1 MLVDTRP
8 HAAYFA
14 RASGLPPARLAV
26 VPMGAW
32 PRRPLP
38 MPDGGPFEVL
48 YFGGYIPLHGLD
60 YVLGAAERLTD
71 LPDLRITLVGDGQE
85 FSRIRTVAQ
94 TRALKNVRLVR
105 EWLPE
110 ERAGRPLPARGS
122 CLPRRVR
129 RLAEGGARRSAKV
142 LLALAAGRPV
152 VTRTSAAAAEALRD
166 GEQALLCAPADA
178 AALAAA
184 LRRLHDD
191 AGLRTRLA
199 AAGPPLVAE
208 RYSPAPLGRTMR
220 AILEE
225 VARARSAGA
234 LPA

>member
-1 MLVDTRP
+1 L
-8 HAAYFA
+8 
-14 RASGLPPARLAV
+14 RL
-26 VPMGAW
+26 
-32 PRRPLP
+32 
-38 MPDGGPFEVL
+38 
-48 YFGGYIPLHGLD
+48 
-60 YVLGAAERLTD
+60 
-71 LPDLRITLVGDGQE
+71 TLVGDGQE
-85 FSRIRTVAQ
+85 FSRIRDVAQ

-110 ERAGRPLPARGS
+110 DELVDRYVRGAHVCLGVFGASPKAGRVVP
-122 CLPRRVR
+122 
-129 RLAEGGARRSAKV
+129 AKV

-152 VTRTSAAAAEALRD
+152 VTRTSAAAREALRD

-208 RYSPAPLGRTMR
+208 RYGPAALGRTMR

-225 VARARSAGA
+225 VARVHAAGS

>member
-1 MLVDTRP
+1 MP
-8 HAAYFA
+8 E
-14 RASGLPPARLAV
+14 
-26 VPMGAW
+26 GA
-32 PRRPLP
+32 
-38 MPDGGPFEVL
+38 PFEVL
-48 YFGGYIPLHGLD
+48 YFGGYIPLHGLE

-71 LPDLRITLVGDGQE
+71 LSDLRLTLVGDGQE
-85 FSRIRTVAQ
+85 FSRIRDVAQ

-110 ERAGRPLPARGS
+110 DELVDRYVRGAHVCLGVFGSSPKAGRVVP
-122 CLPRRVR
+122 
-129 RLAEGGARRSAKV
+129 AKV

-152 VTRTSAAAAEALRD
+152 VTRTSAAAREALRN
-166 GEQALLCAPADA
+166 GEHALLSAPADA

-208 RYSPAPLGRTMR
+208 RYGPAALGRTMR

-225 VARARSAGA
+225 VARVHAAGS